1 TDRSHRLSLGPPTMA
16 LLPSADN
23 ATDMPWQALP
33 TASLPTS
40 FLPCCVQTP
49 PLRVNTH
56 AAPVLPLSDHPPTLA
71 VVPSAESAT
80 DMPWRAFPTA
90 PVPTSF
96 LPCCLQ
102 VLPLRVNTHPPSA
115 SQPPT
120 MAVLPSAE
128 SATAIPWPGDN
139 GGLVAPLPARFLA
152 CFGQILPPRV
162 KTPPPPAV
170 SLVLGPPTSAGLVV
184 GGWAA
189 GVPLGSQ
196 PLS

>member
-1 TDRSHRLSLGPPTMA
+1 MAMLPSADSAMDVPRRPTAPVLTSLFCCVQTPALRVNTHAAPAAPRPNGTDRSHGLSPGPPTMA
-16 LLPSADN
+16 VFPSADN
-23 ATDMPWQALP
+23 ATDVPWRALP

-56 AAPVLPLSDHPPTLA
+56 AAPVLPLSDHPPTMA
-71 VVPSAESAT
+71 VLPSADNAT

-96 LPCCLQ
+96 LPCCVQ
-102 VLPLRVNTHPPSA
+102 VPPLRVNTHAPSA

-128 SATAIPWPGDN
+128 SATDIPWPGDN
-139 GGLVAPLPARFLA
+139 GG
-152 CFGQILPPRV
+152 
-162 KTPPPPAV
+162 
-170 SLVLGPPTSAGLVV
+170 
-184 GGWAA
+184 
-189 GVPLGSQ
+189 
-196 PLS
+196 